1 MAKED
6 KEQVQTDQALKQD
19 QDNGQTAETEQV
31 VETAQTANQDQVAI
45 EADDQIAQLEKQ
57 VGDLE
62 DQLLRSQAE
71 VQNIQQRNAREIS
84 NIRKYDGQRLATA
97 VLPVVD
103 NLERALAVEDAEDE
117 IALQIKKGVEMTL
130 KTLRQALV
138 DNGITETGKVG
149 EEFDP
154 NTMQGIQNVSADE
167 VDDVEADQVARVLQ
181 KGYLLHDRVIRPAMV
196 VVATK

>member
-6 KEQVQTDQALKQD
+6 KEQVQTDQELKQD
-19 QDNGQTAETEQV
+19 QDNGQTAETKQAE
-31 VETAQTANQDQVAI
+31 ETAQAANQDQVAI

-57 VGDLE
+57 VGELE

-97 VLPVVD
+97 VVPVVD

-130 KTLRQALV
+130 KTLRQALT

-154 NTMQGIQNVSADE
+154 NTMQGIQSVSADE